1 MTMRTRRRQSIE
13 VFRLRL
19 RETVNEGGD
28 DESGNGSA
36 RSLLSLP
43 EQEPVT
49 APLPSPK
56 DSEQQTKLKPED
68 IPKQTQNRS
77 DGRVER
83 TVIRQDTRPN
93 YRVEINIDED
103 SDEDSDEE
111 FVAGQEIKIDED
123 SEDEEDIDGREPSE
137 RRRPCLIASSSSGD
151 DGSTRTMRC
160 SLDAADS
167 PSPVVEVNEVGA
179 IESVDQLDESIDTSE
194 SNELPEEPEI
204 ADFTGPIP
212 TVPGDNSSLTAQ
224 PKDNIRESRR
234 VVLVTRPSQR
244 DIEMWTERA
253 TSTMVKSTG
262 SSARPTPTSA
272 QSRRWVLEYKP
283 VVRHSGWLI
292 KRGHGL
298 RNFKR
303 RLFCIVD
310 NELIYHD
317 THDATEVRGRL
328 DLTRKSTVQCMLHSG
343 FKFSQGSY
351 GMVLYA
357 LDNHDRDL
365 WIRKLQEHNVQLL
378 PEGAKTAKLMKQN
391 SDNADKGPVLFSG
404 WLRKRGRMVKSTKRR
419 WFELSNTTLSYFAHP
434 QGGSRKG
441 SIDVSHARVSPVD
454 TLKTGERHSFQI
466 CTPSRNLFLHADSQ
480 EERSL
485 WLAALASVGE
495 GSSSTTQ
502 AGTPAKTDTNEFAM
516 PTSASEI
523 GRMCKCGALDEGG
536 AAVDGVCRRC
546 MSSFISNTE
555 DAMMDVAREV
565 QLLLASPYSPEGC
578 TSAAFLK
585 EHTGRPVSNATVRE
599 FMTGLSDYL
608 IHTRLKELQLLAGV
622 AQPDNSSDSDSDD
635 DGVKGVN
642 PARPQDA
649 MVVSEITNNIQTI
662 VHEQIEERVF
672 FPLYRAILTNVR
684 AQTREDAK
692 VLKGKIEILRSK
704 SQAFFGIGPDSESSS
719 KWLSACAKLRE
730 VDKVS
735 LPYMK
740 RAQLLAACKEIY
752 AVFHNEHPTQPPM
765 SADAFIP
772 AFIYVLIHSHLRD
785 PVALKE
791 MITFFNSGSQGEIA
805 YFVTCLEI
813 ALEYIRS
820 LLTACTVVLSSKR
833 KLGIE
838 FSKHSEADVV
848 VVHRLVPGEQAQQ
861 SGAINVGDVLVA
873 VNGLPVYEM
882 ELAEIVK
889 VWRGVDGEAEFCF
902 LPMDEYVRKY
912 GTS

>member
-1 MTMRTRRRQSIE
+1 MATPKRRQSIE

-19 RETVNEGGD
+19 RETLNEGGD
-28 DESGNGSA
+28 DGESVASS
-36 RSLLSLP
+36 SLQSLP
-43 EQEPVT
+43 EQEPLT
-49 APLPSPK
+49 PR
-56 DSEQQTKLKPED
+56 PE
-68 IPKQTQNRS
+68 PKQRREQP
-77 DGRVER
+77 GRANKPVA
-83 TVIRQDTRPN
+83 RQHTR
-93 YRVEINIDED
+93 RLVRMDVNIDED
-103 SDEDSDEE
+103 GDEE
-111 FVAGQEIKIDED
+111 FAVGQEIKIDDD
-123 SEDEEDIDGREPSE
+123 SDDDDEIDGREPSE
-137 RRRPCLIASSSSGD
+137 RLRPCLVASSSSGD
-151 DGSTRTMRC
+151 DGSSRTMRC
-160 SLDAADS
+160 SLDAADAR
-167 PSPVVEVNEVGA
+167 A
-179 IESVDQLDESIDTSE
+179 IEAVAQLDERVDTSE
-194 SNELPEEPEI
+194 QNEEPLDK
-204 ADFTGPIP
+204 AAVQTRSKSPS
-212 TVPGDNSSLTAQ
+212 VAQDNDS
-224 PKDNIRESRR
+224 IRESRR

-253 TSTMVKSTG
+253 TSTMVKSTE
-262 SSARPTPTSA
+262 SNARPTPTSA

-328 DLTRKSTVQCMLHSG
+328 DLTRRSSVQCMLHSG
-343 FKFSQGSY
+343 FKFAQGNYS
-351 GMVLYA
+351 MVLYA
-357 LDNHDRDL
+357 MDNHDRDV

-378 PEGAKTAKLMKQN
+378 PEGAKTAKLMKQH
-391 SDNADKGPVLFSG
+391 SDNADKGGPVLFSG

-419 WFELSNTTLSYFAHP
+419 WFELSNGTLSYFSHP

-441 SIDVSHARVSPVD
+441 SIDVSHARVSSVD
-454 TLKTGERHSFQI
+454 TLKTGESHSFQI

-485 WLAALASVGE
+485 WLAALASVGA
-495 GSSSTTQ
+495 GSSNTMHSG
-502 AGTPAKTDTNEFAM
+502 ATPSKPDANDFAM
-516 PTSASEI
+516 PTSASEL
-523 GRMCKCGALDEGG
+523 GRMCKCGAMDEGG
-536 AAVDGVCRRC
+536 AGAAIDGVCRRC

-555 DAMMDVAREV
+555 DAMVDVTREV

-585 EHTGRPVSNATVRE
+585 EHTNRPVSNATVRE

-608 IHTRLKELQLLAGV
+608 VHTRLKELLMLAGV
-622 AQPDNSSDSDSDD
+622 AQPDSSDSDSDD
-635 DGVKGVN
+635 DGAKEN
-642 PARPQDA
+642 AKANAAHRQDA
-649 MVVSEITNNIQTI
+649 AVVSEITNNVQTI
-662 VHEQIEERVF
+662 VHEQIEERVL

-684 AQTREDAK
+684 AQTREDSK

-704 SQAFFGIGPDSESSS
+704 SQAFFGIGPDSVSSS
-719 KWLSACAKLRE
+719 KWFSACAKLRE

-752 AVFHNEHPTQPPM
+752 AVFHTEHPTQPPM

-791 MITFFNSGSQGEIA
+791 LITFFDSGSQQGEIA
-805 YFVTCLEI
+805 YFATCLEI

-820 LLTACTVVLSSKR
+820 LLTACTVVLSSSR

-838 FSKHSEADVV
+838 FSKHPDADVV

-882 ELAEIVK
+882 ELADVVK
-889 VWRGVDGEAEFCF
+889 LWRGVDGEAEFCF
-902 LPMDEYVRKY
+902 LPMNEYVRKY

>member
-1 MTMRTRRRQSIE
+1 M
-13 VFRLRL
+13 
-19 RETVNEGGD
+19 
-28 DESGNGSA
+28 
-36 RSLLSLP
+36 LL
-43 EQEPVT
+43 
-49 APLPSPK
+49 
-56 DSEQQTKLKPED
+56 
-68 IPKQTQNRS
+68 
-77 DGRVER
+77 
-83 TVIRQDTRPN
+83 
-93 YRVEINIDED
+93 Y
-103 SDEDSDEE
+103 
-111 FVAGQEIKIDED
+111 
-123 SEDEEDIDGREPSE
+123 
-137 RRRPCLIASSSSGD
+137 
-151 DGSTRTMRC
+151 
-160 SLDAADS
+160 
-167 PSPVVEVNEVGA
+167 
-179 IESVDQLDESIDTSE
+179 
-194 SNELPEEPEI
+194 
-204 ADFTGPIP
+204 
-212 TVPGDNSSLTAQ
+212 
-224 PKDNIRESRR
+224 
-234 VVLVTRPSQR
+234 R

-253 TSTMVKSTG
+253 TSTMVKSTE
-262 SSARPTPTSA
+262 SNTRPTPTSA

-292 KRGHGL
+292 KRGNGL

-328 DLTRKSTVQCMLHSG
+328 DLTRKSTVQYMLHSG
-343 FKFSQGSY
+343 FKLSQGSY

-357 LDNHDRDL
+357 LDGHDRDL

-391 SDNADKGPVLFSG
+391 SDNADKGGPILFSG

-419 WFELSNTTLSYFAHP
+419 WFELSNGTLSYFAHP
-434 QGGSRKG
+434 QGASRKG
-441 SIDVSHARVSPVD
+441 SIDVSHARVSSVD

-466 CTPSRNLFLHADSQ
+466 CTPSRNLFLHADTQ

-495 GSSSTTQ
+495 GTTQ
-502 AGTPAKTDTNEFAM
+502 NGVATSKQDANEFAM

-536 AAVDGVCRRC
+536 AAAVDGVCRRC

-555 DAMMDVAREV
+555 DAMVDVAREV

-585 EHTGRPVSNATVRE
+585 EHTGRPVSNTTVRE
-599 FMTGLSDYL
+599 FMSGLSDYL
-608 IHTRLKELQLLAGV
+608 IHTRLKELLLLAGV
-622 AQPDNSSDSDSDD
+622 AQPDSSSDSDSDD
-635 DGVKGVN
+635 DGVKEKLRKAN
-642 PARPQDA
+642 LARTHTA
-649 MVVSEITNNIQTI
+649 ALVSEVTDNIHTI
-662 VHEQIEERVF
+662 VHEQIEERVC
-672 FPLYRAILTNVR
+672 FPLYRTILTNVR
-684 AQTREDAK
+684 AHIREDAK

-719 KWLSACAKLRE
+719 KWISACAKLRE

-752 AVFHNEHPTQPPM
+752 AIFHTEHPTQPPM

-791 MITFFNSGSQGEIA
+791 LITFFDSGSQQGEIA

-838 FSKHSEADVV
+838 FSKHPEADVV
-848 VVHRLVPGEQAQQ
+848 VVYRLVPGEQAQQ
-861 SGAINVGDVLVA
+861 SGAINIGDVLVA

-882 ELAEIVK
+882 ELAEVVK
-889 VWRGVDGEAEFCF
+889 LWRGVDGEAEFCF
-902 LPMDEYVRKY
+902 LPMDEYLRKY